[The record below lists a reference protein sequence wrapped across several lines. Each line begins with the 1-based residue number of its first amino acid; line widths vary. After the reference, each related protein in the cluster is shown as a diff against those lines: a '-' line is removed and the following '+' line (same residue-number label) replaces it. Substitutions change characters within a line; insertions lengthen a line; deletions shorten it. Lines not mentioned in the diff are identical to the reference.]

1 MRLSTWQKVALNTF
15 TYAAAIII
23 FFPIIWMLLTSFKT
37 EREAFN
43 FPPALIPVF
52 SFSSDEPAL
61 DENGEPIEVEE
72 EAVED
77 EGYSIFFDATLNN
90 YRRAIFGQ
98 GVDEFTWETFWNGDF
113 APPLVN
119 TLWITL
125 ISTFIALAL
134 GIPAAY
140 ALAYKPDKRSDFT
153 LLWLISTRMLP
164 PAGVIVPLFF
174 LARDLNLLDT
184 RTGMI
189 IIYTGMNVPLVIWM
203 MRSFLLDVPYE
214 ILEAGRMDGVNL
226 IQEFRYL
233 VLPLVAPGLFATAL
247 LCMIFTWN
255 EFFFAF
261 NIAKSA
267 AEPLTV
273 YISSFKTGRGQFI
286 ALMSAAST
294 LAVLPVVIAGW
305 FAQKQLVQ
313 GLTMGAVK

>member
-1 MRLSTWQKVALNTF
+1 MRLNRWQGMSLTILTWIIAL
-15 TYAAAIII
+15 II
-23 FFPIIWMLLTSFKT
+23 FFPIVWMLLTSLKT

-43 FPPALIPVF
+43 FPPAFIPVP
-52 SFSSDEPAL
+52 SFGNADAELADEA
-61 DENGEPIEVEE
+61 EASEE
-72 EAVED
+72 D
-77 EGYSIFFDATLNN
+77 DGYSIFFEATLDN
-90 YRRAIFGQ
+90 YRRAIF
-98 GVDEFTWETFWNGDF
+98 DADF
-113 APPLVN
+113 ASPLIN
-119 TLWITL
+119 TLWITVL
-125 ISTFIALAL
+125 STVAALAM

-140 ALAYKPDKRSDFT
+140 ALAYKPDKRSNTT

-164 PAGVIVPLFF
+164 PAGVIVPLFL

-184 RTGMI
+184 RFGMI
-189 IIYTGMNVPLVIWM
+189 LIYTGMNVPLVIWM

-214 ILEAGRMDGVNL
+214 ILEAGRMDGVSL

-247 LCMIFTWN
+247 LCMIFAWN

-261 NIAKSA
+261 NIAKSN

-294 LAVLPVVIAGW
+294 LSVLPVVIAGW

>member
-1 MRLSTWQKVALNTF
+1 MRLKKWQEITLTTITWVLAL
-15 TYAAAIII
+15 II
-23 FFPIIWMLLTSFKT
+23 FFPIVWTLLTSLKT

-43 FPPALIPVF
+43 FPPSFIPIP
-52 SFSSDEPAL
+52 SFQADVADESAEDGEGEETDESDE
-61 DENGEPIEVEE
+61 EE
-72 EAVED
+72 T
-77 EGYSIFFDATLNN
+77 YSIFFEATFAN
-90 YRRAIFGQ
+90 YERAIF
-98 GVDEFTWETFWNGDF
+98 DADF
-113 APPLVN
+113 GKPLVN
-119 TLWITL
+119 TLVIT
-125 ISTFIALAL
+125 IASTFLALLL

-140 ALAYKPDKRSDFT
+140 GLAFKPDKRSNFT

-164 PAGVIVPLFF
+164 PAGVIVPLFL
-174 LARDLNLLDT
+174 LARDLSLLDT
-184 RTGMI
+184 TTGMI

-203 MRSFLLDVPYE
+203 MRSFLLDVPYD
-214 ILEAGRMDGVNL
+214 ILEAGRIDGVTL
-226 IQEFRYL
+226 LQEFRYL

-247 LCMIFTWN
+247 LCMIFAWN

-261 NIAKSA
+261 NITKSQ

-305 FAQKQLVQ
+305 FAQKQLVT

>member
-1 MRLSTWQKVALNTF
+1 MRLNKSQELALTVTTWFIALLF
-15 TYAAAIII
+15 
-23 FFPIIWMLLTSFKT
+23 FFPITWMLLTSLKT

-43 FPPALIPVF
+43 FPPAFIPI
-52 SFSSDEPAL
+52 PAIGTTDADL
-61 DENGEPIEVEE
+61 VD
-72 EAVED
+72 EAVVTDDETAD
-77 EGYSIFFDATLNN
+77 EEEGYSIFFEATLDN
-90 YRRAIFGQ
+90 YRRAIF
-98 GVDEFTWETFWNGDF
+98 DADF
-113 APPLVN
+113 ATPLIN
-119 TLWITL
+119 TLWITIL
-125 ISTFIALAL
+125 STLVALAL

-140 ALAYKPDKRSDFT
+140 ALAYKPDKRSNTT

-164 PAGVIVPLFF
+164 PAGVIVPLFL

-184 RTGMI
+184 RLGMML
-189 IIYTGMNVPLVIWM
+189 IYTGMNVPLVIWM

-214 ILEAGRMDGVNL
+214 ILEAGRMDGVSL
-226 IQEFRYL
+226 FQEFRYL

-247 LCMIFTWN
+247 LCMIFSWN

-261 NIAKSA
+261 NIAKSN

-273 YISSFKTGRGQFI
+273 YISSFKSGRGQFI

-294 LAVLPVVIAGW
+294 LSVLPVVIAGW

>member
-1 MRLSTWQKVALNTF
+1 MRLNRWQGTSLTVLTWAIAL
-15 TYAAAIII
+15 IM
-23 FFPIIWMLLTSFKT
+23 FFPIVWTLLTSLKT

-43 FPPALIPVF
+43 FPPALIPIPARQVE
-52 SFSSDEPAL
+52 EPVATE
-61 DENGEPIEVEE
+61 DNEETVEE
-72 EAVED
+72 EET
-77 EGYSIFFDATLNN
+77 YSIFFEATFAN
-90 YRRAIFGQ
+90 YERAIVDADFG
-98 GVDEFTWETFWNGDF
+98 T
-113 APPLVN
+113 PLIN
-119 TLWITL
+119 TLIITIGSTLLAL
-125 ISTFIALAL
+125 IL

-140 ALAYKPDKRSDFT
+140 GLAYKPDKRSNFT

-164 PAGVIVPLFF
+164 PAGVIVPLFL
-174 LARDLNLLDT
+174 LARDLSLLDT
-184 RTGMI
+184 TTGMI

-214 ILEAGRMDGVNL
+214 ILEAGRIDGVSL
-226 IQEFRYL
+226 QQEFRYL

-247 LCMIFTWN
+247 LCMIFAWN

-261 NIAKSA
+261 NITKSQ

-286 ALMSAAST
+286 ASMSAAST

-305 FAQKQLVQ
+305 VAQRQLVT

>member
-1 MRLSTWQKVALNTF
+1 MRLNLWQRATLNTV
-15 TYAAAIII
+15 TYIIAIVM
-23 FFPIIWMLLTSFKT
+23 FFPILWMVLTSFKT

-43 FPPALIPVF
+43 FPPSLIPM
-52 SFSSDEPAL
+52 PAL
-61 DENGEPIEVEE
+61 NADADVIADDAEVTET
-72 EAVED
+72 
-77 EGYSIFFDATLNN
+77 EGDDTYSIFFAPTLNN
-90 YRRAIFGQ
+90 YERAIF
-98 GVDEFTWETFWNGDF
+98 DADF
-113 APPLVN
+113 ATPLIN
-119 TLWITL
+119 TTVITL
-125 ISTFIALAL
+125 ASTFFALVL

-164 PAGVIVPLFF
+164 PAGVIIPLFL
-174 LARDLNLLDT
+174 LARDLSLLDT

-214 ILEAGRMDGVNL
+214 ILEAGRMDGVSL
-226 IQEFRYL
+226 FQEFRYL

-261 NIAKSA
+261 NIAKSQ

-294 LAVLPVVIAGW
+294 LSVLPVVIAGW

-313 GLTMGAVK
+313 GLTMGAIK

>member
-1 MRLSTWQKVALNTF
+1 MRLTKWQGMFLTAITWLIAL
-15 TYAAAIII
+15 IM
-23 FFPIIWMLLTSFKT
+23 FFPIFWMLVTSLKT

-43 FPPALIPVF
+43 FPPAFIPVP
-52 SFSSDEPAL
+52 SFQSADADL
-61 DENGEPIEVEE
+61 AD
-72 EAVED
+72 EAVATDDEAEED
-77 EGYSIFFDATLNN
+77 ESYSIFFEATLDN
-90 YRRAIFGQ
+90 YRRAIF
-98 GVDEFTWETFWNGDF
+98 DADF
-113 APPLVN
+113 ATPLIN
-119 TLWITL
+119 TLWITVL
-125 ISTFIALAL
+125 STFAALL
-134 GIPAAY
+134 MGIPAAY
-140 ALAYKPDKRSDFT
+140 ALAYKPDKQSNFT

-164 PAGVIVPLFF
+164 PAGVIVPLFL
-174 LARDLNLLDT
+174 LARDLSLLDT
-184 RTGMI
+184 RLGII

-226 IQEFRYL
+226 LQEFRYL

-247 LCMIFTWN
+247 LCMIFSWN

-261 NIAKSA
+261 NIAKSN

-286 ALMSAAST
+286 AMMSAAST
-294 LAVLPVVIAGW
+294 LSVLPVVIAGW

>member
-1 MRLSTWQKVALNTF
+1 MKLKRWQAISLNTA
-15 TYAAAIII
+15 TYLIAFVI
-23 FFPIIWMLLTSFKT
+23 FFPIIWTLLTSFKT

-43 FPPALIPVF
+43 FPPSLIPVF
-52 SFSSDEPAL
+52 SLQAEEAELGED
-61 DENGEPIEVEE
+61 GEPIEQEDAAANAEE
-72 EAVED
+72 DAAADAEE
-77 EGYSIFFDATLNN
+77 EGYSIFFEATLNN
-90 YRRAIFGQ
+90 YRRAIF
-98 GVDEFTWETFWNGDF
+98 DADF
-113 APPLVN
+113 ATPLLN

-125 ISTFIALAL
+125 FSTLAALTF

-140 ALAYKPDKRSDFT
+140 ALAYKPDTRSNFT

-164 PAGVIVPLFF
+164 PAGVIVPLF
-174 LARDLNLLDT
+174 LIGRDLDLLNT

-189 IIYTGMNVPLVIWM
+189 LIYTAMNIPLVIWM

-214 ILEAGRMDGVNL
+214 ILEAGRMDGVSL
-226 IQEFRYL
+226 VQEFRYL
-233 VLPLVAPGLFATAL
+233 VLPLVTPGLFATAL

-261 NIAKSA
+261 NIVRGD

-286 ALMSAAST
+286 ALMSAASI

-305 FAQKQLVQ
+305 IAQRQLVQ